1 MLINLSATSL
11 VGDDDANYD
20 ENDAVWQEEETDEL
34 SENGF
39 KGEDE
44 EVEEEEEEAKV
55 AVDEEDE
62 DEEDEDEDEED
73 ELEGFGLEK
82 DV

>member
-1 MLINLSATSL
+1 MLNNINFI
-11 VGDDDANYD
+11 DDDANYD
-20 ENDAVWQEEETDEL
+20 ENDAAWQEEETDEL

-44 EVEEEEEEAKV
+44 EVEEEEKKV
-55 AVDEEDE
+55 VAD
-62 DEEDEDEDEED
+62 DEDEDEEED
-73 ELEGFGLEK
+73 DLEGFGLEK